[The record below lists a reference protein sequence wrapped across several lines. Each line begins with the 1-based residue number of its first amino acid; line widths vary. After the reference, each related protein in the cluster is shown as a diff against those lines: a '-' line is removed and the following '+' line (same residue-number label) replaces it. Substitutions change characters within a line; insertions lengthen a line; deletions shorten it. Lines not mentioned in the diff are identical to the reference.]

1 VFERLLQA
9 EKEVLGVEARKKAAL
24 DRTNYEFDLIGREN
38 MPCGSAY
45 VLSMSPKRKDE
56 FLCRGRIWV
65 DAKD

>member
-1 VFERLLQA
+1 MFERLLQA

-38 MPCGSAY
+38 MPSGSAY